1 MFWDV
6 ALVSPF
12 TKEIKGKYERNVF
25 VFYLFLSFSFLYI
38 SYGPSLGKA
47 LRQPRQRGVK
57 PNNQNM
63 ESDNLRQHRLALS
76 H

>member
-1 MFWDV
+1 MKEMF
-6 ALVSPF
+6 
-12 TKEIKGKYERNVF
+12 F
-25 VFYLFLSFSFLYI
+25 VFYLFLTFPFYI

-57 PNNQNM
+57 LNNQNM
-63 ESDNLRQHRLALS
+63 ESDILRQHSLALS